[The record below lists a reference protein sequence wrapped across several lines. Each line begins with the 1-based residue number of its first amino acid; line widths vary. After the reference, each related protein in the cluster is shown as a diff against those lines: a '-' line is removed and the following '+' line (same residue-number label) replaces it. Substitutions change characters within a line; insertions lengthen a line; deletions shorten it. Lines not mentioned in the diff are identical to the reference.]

1 MQRLAIFCLFTIAF
15 VFGCGPAH
23 QAPTTTPQSASIE
36 ELWQEPED
44 LASRNLFSGPGGPH
58 MAPDQIATYQFVAHK
73 RTGKNPGYDVRA
85 ADGRLWSVKLGEEA
99 QPEVVTSRLL
109 WAIGFHQPPTYYV
122 EQWMLSGQD
131 AGPKPHGRFR
141 FEPEGHEVIGD
152 WSWYENPF
160 VGTRPFKGL
169 VVAQLIF
176 NNWDWKTSNN
186 KIYVVRNSSGS
197 RRLYVVRDL
206 GASLGRARQSPV
218 FKWLNIRHLQ
228 GTKNDLHGFE
238 QQGFIEGIEGERIKF
253 SYTGLDKALVQTVTT
268 DDVRWTC
275 ERLSRLSEAQWR
287 DAFRAANYSDAE
299 IARYVSKIKQK
310 IAEGLRV
317 ISPA

>member
-1 MQRLAIFCLFTIAF
+1 MQRLSASCLFTVAF

-23 QAPTTTPQSASIE
+23 RAPTTTPQSASIE
-36 ELWQEPED
+36 QLWQEPAD
-44 LASRNLFSGPGGPH
+44 FASRNLFSGPGDPH
-58 MAPDQIATYQFVAHK
+58 MAPDPDATHQFVAHK

-122 EQWMLSGQD
+122 EQWTLSGQD
-131 AGPKPHGRFR
+131 AGPKPPGRFR
-141 FEPEGHEVIGD
+141 SEPEGHEVIGE

-186 KIYVVRNSSGS
+186 KIYVVRNGAGS
-197 RRLYVVRDL
+197 RQLYVVRDL
-206 GASLGRARQSPV
+206 GASLGRARQSPI
-218 FKWLNIRHLQ
+218 FQWLHIRHLQ
-228 GTKNDLHGFE
+228 GTKNDLNGFE
-238 QQGFIEGIEGERIKF
+238 QQAFIEGIEGERVRQ
-253 SYTGLDKALVQTVTT
+253 VQARRPIHSIHSRRVVAAIYTVT
-268 DDVRWTC
+268 
-275 ERLSRLSEAQWR
+275 
-287 DAFRAANYSDAE
+287 F
-299 IARYVSKIKQK
+299 
-310 IAEGLRV
+310 
-317 ISPA
+317 